1 MMLLFVLCSS
11 SLSMNFTSNQLLK
24 AVPADLEIPD
34 HLAALGIINKT
45 ITGEYRKQTHH
56 DTEIGHRK

>member
-1 MMLLFVLCSS
+1 
-11 SLSMNFTSNQLLK
+11 MNFTSNQLLK

-56 DTEIGHRK
+56 DIIILDTIGCYCLT